1 MSLQG
6 LAVSHNLVE
15 PWIKVNCNIAHE
27 QWVYKEGHCVNYTGI
42 ALETIKGHSL

>member
-15 PWIKVNCNIAHE
+15 PWILVNCNIAHE
-27 QWVYKEGHCVNYTGI
+27 Q
-42 ALETIKGHSL
+42 